1 MAVDLA
7 RENVALSDAPDLAG
21 VVAGMRALSAELH
34 RTSATVAGNWT
45 MSPLSIDLA
54 FGMLRA
60 GSRGSTARELDEVFG
75 FATGSVPQGAPH
87 AALNA
92 LAAHLITTGPVPTT
106 PSAAPAGHAAP
117 APIVAIANG
126 LFLDRTYSGEIER
139 DFLATL
145 ATQYGA
151 SLTTVS
157 FHDPSATSAI
167 NEWVA
172 RRTRDRIKKLFDS
185 LDPETVLVLANA
197 VYLKATWR
205 NQFSEHATTDG
216 PFTTPAGQPV
226 PARLMRAQFHGVRYA
241 AGEDWQR
248 VSLPYVGNELAMRIV
263 VPAGHASDVASL
275 GPALAAASEP
285 SLNDRPAWVD
295 LTLPKWDTATNL
307 ALVTALGK
315 LGLADVF
322 SSRADLSGI
331 APRLFVSD
339 AIHRANITVDELGT
353 EAAAVTGIAAR
364 ATAMREGPPIVM
376 RADRPFAWAVVHE
389 PTATPIFTGHVT
401 NPAV

>member
-1 MAVDLA
+1 MSSLAAYASSPGGLASPESSGLNPLAVDLA
-7 RENVALSDAPDLAG
+7 RENVALSDAPDLAA

-45 MSPLSIDLA
+45 ISPLSIDLA

-92 LAAHLITTGPVPTT
+92 LAAHLITTGLVPTT
-106 PSAAPAGHAAP
+106 PSAAPAGHAPP

-126 LFLDRTYSGEIER
+126 LFLDRAYSGEIER

-167 NEWVA
+167 NEWAA

-205 NQFSEHATTDG
+205 
-216 PFTTPAGQPV
+216 
-226 PARLMRAQFHGVRYA
+226 
-241 AGEDWQR
+241 
-248 VSLPYVGNELAMRIV
+248 
-263 VPAGHASDVASL
+263 
-275 GPALAAASEP
+275 
-285 SLNDRPAWVD
+285 
-295 LTLPKWDTATNL
+295 
-307 ALVTALGK
+307 
-315 LGLADVF
+315 
-322 SSRADLSGI
+322 
-331 APRLFVSD
+331 
-339 AIHRANITVDELGT
+339 
-353 EAAAVTGIAAR
+353 
-364 ATAMREGPPIVM
+364 
-376 RADRPFAWAVVHE
+376 
-389 PTATPIFTGHVT
+389 
-401 NPAV
+401 